1 MEYLSRKG
9 VDFTA
14 KNVRDDPAA
23 MKEMIEGGFMSTPVI
38 RIDGQ
43 TITGFDRGRID
54 AALEEG

>member
-9 VDFTA
+9 AAFTA

-38 RIDGQ
+38 RIDGH
-43 TITGFDRGRID
+43 TITGFDRAKID
-54 AALEEG
+54 AALGEA